1 MKKDKKKKT
10 IIIAEAGVN
19 HNGNFNLAKKMII
32 EASKIGVD
40 FIKFQTF
47 SADTLTTKYAKKP
60 PYAISKKNP
69 FQHAMLKNLELKKK
83 NFYKLKKI
91 CKKYKIGFL
100 SSAFDIENLKFLNKL
115 KLEFFKVPSGEINN
129 VPYLRQVAKFKKKII
144 LSTGMSNLKEISF
157 ALNTLKKVGVKKT
170 KIFLLQC
177 NTDYP
182 SPLEDANLNVINL
195 YKKKFNVQVGY
206 SDHTSGIEASTAAV
220 TLGAKIIEK
229 HFTLNKK
236 FNGPDH
242 KASLDVKEFRTLVK
256 SIRNVEI
263 AMGNPYKNIT
273 PSEKKNIK
281 LVRKSLVAR
290 TNIKKGEVFN
300 EKNLT
305 AKRPGVGKP
314 PSLWDN
320 YIGKKAKKNYIK
332 DQLI

>member
-1 MKKDKKKKT
+1 
-10 IIIAEAGVN
+10 
-19 HNGNFNLAKKMII
+19 MII

-40 FIKFQTF
+40 FIKFQMF

-60 PYAISKKNP
+60 SYSISKKNP
-69 FQHAMLKNLELKKK
+69 FQHTMLKNLELEEK
-83 NFYKLKKI
+83 NFHKLKKI

-115 KLEFFKVPSGEINN
+115 KLEYFKVPSGEINN
-129 VPYLRQVAKFKKKII
+129 VPYLRQLAKYKKKII

-157 ALNTLKKVGVKKT
+157 ALNTLKKGGVKKT

-206 SDHTSGIEASTAAV
+206 SDHTNGIEASTAAV

-229 HFTLNKK
+229 HFTINKK
-236 FNGPDH
+236 FKGPDH

-256 SIRNVEI
+256 SIRKVEI
-263 AMGNPYKNIT
+263 AMGNTYKNIT

-281 LVRKSLVAR
+281 LIRKSLVAK
-290 TNIKKGEVFN
+290 TNIKKGEIFN

-305 AKRPGVGKP
+305 AKRPGIGKP
-314 PSLWDN
+314 PSLWDY

>member
-1 MKKDKKKKT
+1 MKKKT

-60 PYAISKKNP
+60 SYSISKKNP
-69 FQHAMLKNLELKKK
+69 FQHAMLKNLELQKK
-83 NFYKLKKI
+83 NFLKLKKV

-129 VPYLRQVAKFKKKII
+129 VPYLRQLAKFKKKII

-157 ALNTLKKVGVKKT
+157 ALNTLKKGGVKKT

-182 SPLEDANLNVINL
+182 SPLTDANLNVISL
-195 YKKKFNVQVGY
+195 FKKKFNIQVGY

-220 TLGAKIIEK
+220 ALGAKIIEK

-236 FNGPDH
+236 FKGPDH
-242 KASLDVKEFRTLVK
+242 KASLDVKEFRTLIK
-256 SIRNVEI
+256 SIRKVEI

-281 LVRKSLVAR
+281 LIRKSLVAN

-305 AKRPGVGKP
+305 SKRPGTGKS
-314 PSLWDN
+314 PSLWDS
-320 YIGKKAKKNYIK
+320 YIGKKAKKNYTK